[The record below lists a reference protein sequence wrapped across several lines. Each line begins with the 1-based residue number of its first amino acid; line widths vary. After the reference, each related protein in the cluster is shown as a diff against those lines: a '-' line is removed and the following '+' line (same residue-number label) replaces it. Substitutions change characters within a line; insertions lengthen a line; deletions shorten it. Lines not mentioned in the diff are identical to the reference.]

1 MSRERENKIKAFR
14 EARIAG
20 EEKLSRGEISWE
32 QFSAAMI
39 DRELTLKELGVS
51 L

>member
-1 MSRERENKIKAFR
+1 MANRNEAIKAFR

-20 EEKLSRGEISWE
+20 EKKLSRGEISWE
-32 QFSAAMI
+32 DYRSIMLDFEQ
-39 DRELTLKELGVS
+39 DLRGQGVQ

>member
-1 MSRERENKIKAFR
+1 MANRNEAIKAFR

-20 EEKLSRGEISWE
+20 EKKLFRGEISWE
-32 QFSAAMI
+32 QFAAAMI
-39 DRELTLKELGVS
+39 DRELTLKEMWVS